1 MSCSVIPSA
10 DYEPLV
16 MAWGGSDQVLLSSFR
31 EPTRLVSLCQTSRG
45 YDIRFISRTEIGYAS
60 NSNPQAPIGGT
71 TLIARSSLSDPK
83 PLTVVMAKGQVMDL
97 AWSPDGSSLAYLLY
111 TWTSPDGRAAV
122 NQLWLK
128 TGNAPP
134 QALTPPMP
142 VVRPQ
147 NQGALED
154 RAPGSI
160 DDQAVVRFS
169 HDGKY
174 LLLVDT
180 LVAGVAPVTPDQ
192 ASFQVRS
199 VPDGSLVW
207 VPPAALGALDKSSS
221 FVTMATWSHRSDR
234 LYYRD
239 PAGAHTWD
247 PPKSIDAGFAGPA
260 IWYSP
265 SLSQDDRF
273 LAYAVNL
280 DGQPHV
286 EVRDLGTGTVRI
298 LPGVRGAP
306 FFVSDSLLLQVE
318 YFPEPWLGSPPLY
331 RQTGSYFVYDLR
343 TNTETD
349 AIGVANPVDYWPR

>member
-1 MSCSVIPSA
+1 MSCSVIPNA

-16 MAWGGSDQVLLSSFR
+16 MDWNGSDQVLLTSFR
-31 EPTRLVSLCQTSRG
+31 EPTRPVTLCQTSRA

-60 NSNPQAPIGGT
+60 NSNPQAPISGT
-71 TLIARSSLSDPK
+71 SLIARSSLTDPK
-83 PLTVVMAKGQVMDL
+83 PVTVVMAKGQVMDV

-111 TWTSPDGRAAV
+111 TWASASGSGPA

-128 TGNAPP
+128 TGTAPP
-134 QALTPPMP
+134 RALTPLIPIA
-142 VVRPQ
+142 VR
-147 NQGALED
+147 D
-154 RAPGSI
+154 GSI
-160 DDQAVVRFS
+160 EDQTLVRFS

-199 VPDGSLVW
+199 VPDGSLLW
-207 VPPAALGALDKSSS
+207 APPGALGALDKTSS
-221 FVTMATWSHRSDR
+221 FVTMAAWSHRTDR

-239 PAGAHTWD
+239 PAGGHTWD
-247 PPKSIDAGFAGPA
+247 PPKSVDAGFAGPA
-260 IWYSP
+260 TWYSP

-280 DGQPHV
+280 GGQPHV

-298 LPGVRGAP
+298 VPGIRGAP
-306 FFVSDSLLLQVE
+306 FFVSDSLLLQIE

-331 RQTGSYFVYDLR
+331 RKTGSYFVYDLR
-343 TNTETD
+343 TDTETD
-349 AIGVANPVDYWPR
+349 AGVANPVDYWPH